1 MEQLLNSDGTP
12 SFTNISN
19 LRTNFEE
26 SFARKQLGATMKSIV
41 IKCINHIENNNAA
54 EVLSDEKIRGIV
66 KGSIEEVADKCFT
79 NDELNGSSYIGGL
92 KKIVKEY
99 AGMEAA
105 YREDLANAILAT
117 ESDKAVAGGKILELF
132 STENLK
138 FTDRNLF
145 KRYSD
150 ELESTFALEGEE
162 IVTEIGKEVGAAI
175 AEAEEKNVIINETS
189 KVIQDKQDEI
199 REELAT
205 TDEDDDDEEGED
217 TSSDNEEFDDSEDD
231 GEEPTEEDENVENI
245 DDNTSTEGYEMGI
258 ERLIGLNSDERE
270 QALKF
275 LDSKRS
281 QIEKSFETFY
291 DKLDKGLTSFEKK
304 DENYHITR
312 YFDDKKDFKEEVS
325 ERLDKLYAGLHNKK
339 KLFGNSVNKMRFKLC
354 SVRGMNNIKYITTF
368 ILSCIPYVGGLIS
381 YALILTDEDERKAQK
396 VVKTVGDA
404 ASSVFE
410 TKIYIKTG
418 INDGEYITYDLFFY
432 LKINLKKFWQQGGLE
447 DFDAEVA
454 TIEENLD
461 TSLISDIENG
471 KITIGVPD
479 TTHTED
485 TDGSANVD
493 ITDVSEHTDDGAVG
507 NENPDQV
514 PTELTVSTPNEGEE
528 PETND
533 TVSVEGYGTK
543 EYLDH
548 KFGNENLGKV
558 IVPLSPTKLDMV
570 DVPKTNALA
579 CVYAKGSE
587 GIDSLRSVVTA
598 RFDILEDIV
607 NREHDEELTK
617 KFDEYKKFA
626 IESFDGAVDI
636 QNSMAAIGITPYGLI
651 DKEDPV
657 SLYIGSKAH
666 RYLSHDLSIKN
677 KNPKKSFE
685 SLNDAIDAAFDIA
698 ILKDA
703 ARNSKSK
710 DDLIAR
716 NKERASREDLFWNN
730 IVGLDGD
737 EEKKDQIK
745 NILQFADLDIDTKA
759 LVDTEYLNSINIA
772 LDTQKIPVPGKCENE
787 IHEELFNSAKERI
800 ESFLGKDI
808 DGSQIDIIRAMI
820 EGRDTSDYA
829 PTTFEKFIIKLGTDE
844 ALEKNGGKDFEVGQ
858 ESAELIKNKAII
870 LTALNAF
877 VDKVNPMNEHDTK
890 EFKEYIGL

>member
-1 MEQLLNSDGTP
+1 MEQLLNADGTP

-41 IKCINHIENNNAA
+41 IKSINHIENNNAS

-66 KGSIEEVADKCFT
+66 KGSIEDVADKCFT

-99 AGMEAA
+99 AGMEAN

-117 ESDKAVAGGKILELF
+117 ESDKAVAGGKIQELF

-138 FTDRNLF
+138 FTDKNLLNRF
-145 KRYSD
+145 SD
-150 ELESTFALEGEE
+150 ELESTFAMEGEE

-205 TDEDDDDEEGED
+205 TDEEDDEEDED

-231 GEEPTEEDENVENI
+231 GEEPSVEDENEENT
-245 DDNTSTEGYEMGI
+245 DDETSTEGFDYGI
-258 ERLIGLNSDERE
+258 EHIGFSREDRKEALDLFVKERSRVVKNLKDFFAKLEKRAAEENSKSKNTMYMKYDNADAFAKALDERFE
-270 QALKF
+270 ILYKKF
-275 LDSKRS
+275 
-281 QIEKSFETFY
+281 I
-291 DKLDKGLTSFEKK
+291 
-304 DENYHITR
+304 N
-312 YFDDKKDFKEEVS
+312 KES
-325 ERLDKLYAGLHNKK
+325 
-339 KLFGNSVNKMRFKLC
+339 GNSKGKFTINLM
-354 SVRGMNNIKYITTF
+354 SVKDMDNVKYIISLLLALSGF
-368 ILSCIPYVGGLIS
+368 IIIPI
-381 YALILTDEDERKAQK
+381 ALVLTDEDDQN
-396 VVKTVGDA
+396 
-404 ASSVFE
+404 S
-410 TKIYIKTG
+410 TKIYRETKGQLKDIIKG
-418 INDGEYITYDLFFY
+418 KLKVRNHVENHHIYNDISLEI
-432 LKINLKKFWQQGGLE
+432 KVNLKKMWKAGGLE

-471 KITIGVPD
+471 KISIGIPD

-485 TDGSANVD
+485 TDATPNVD

-507 NENPDQV
+507 NEEPEQV
-514 PTELTVSTPNEGEE
+514 PTDLTVSEPNDNPE

-558 IVPLSPTKLDMV
+558 VVPLSPTKLDMI
-570 DVPKTNALA
+570 DIPKTNSLA

-587 GIDSLRSVVTA
+587 GIDSLKSVVTA

-617 KFDEYKKFA
+617 KFDDYKKFA

-657 SLYIGSKAH
+657 SLYIGSKVH
-666 RYLSHDLSIKN
+666 HYLSHDLSVKN
-677 KNPKKSFE
+677 KTPKKSFE
-685 SLNDAIDAAFDIA
+685 SFNDAIDAAFDIA

-703 ARNSKSK
+703 ARNSKTK
-710 DDLIAR
+710 DDLIAL

-730 IVGLDGD
+730 IIGFEGD
-737 EEKKDQIK
+737 EEKKDKIK

-759 LVDTEYLNSINIA
+759 LVDTEYLKSLDIA
-772 LDTQKIPVPGKCENE
+772 LDTQKIPVPGKSEDE
-787 IHEELFNSAKERI
+787 VHEELFNNSKERI
-800 ESFLGKDI
+800 ESFLGKDLNA
-808 DGSQIDIIRAMI
+808 SQLDIIRAMI
-820 EGRDTSDYA
+820 DGRDTSDYA

-877 VDKVNPMNEHDTK
+877 VDKTNPMNKHDTK

>member
-66 KGSIEEVADKCFT
+66 KGSIEDVADKCFT

-138 FTDRNLF
+138 FTDKNLF

-199 REELAT
+199 RKEFAT
-205 TDEDDDDEEGED
+205 TDEDDDEEESED
-217 TSSDNEEFDDSEDD
+217 TSSDNDEFDDSEDD
-231 GEEPTEEDENVENI
+231 GEEPT
-245 DDNTSTEGYEMGI
+245 
-258 ERLIGLNSDERE
+258 
-270 QALKF
+270 
-275 LDSKRS
+275 
-281 QIEKSFETFY
+281 
-291 DKLDKGLTSFEKK
+291 
-304 DENYHITR
+304 
-312 YFDDKKDFKEEVS
+312 
-325 ERLDKLYAGLHNKK
+325 
-339 KLFGNSVNKMRFKLC
+339 
-354 SVRGMNNIKYITTF
+354 
-368 ILSCIPYVGGLIS
+368 
-381 YALILTDEDERKAQK
+381 DEDKN
-396 VVKTVGDA
+396 
-404 ASSVFE
+404 
-410 TKIYIKTG
+410 Y
-418 INDGEYITYDLFFY
+418 
-432 LKINLKKFWQQGGLE
+432 GGLE
-447 DFDAEVA
+447 DFDAEVD

-485 TDGSANVD
+485 TDGVANID
-493 ITDVSEHTDDGAVG
+493 ITDVSEHTDDGATG

-548 KFGNENLGKV
+548 KYGNENLGKV
-558 IVPLSPTKLDMV
+558 IVPLSPTKLDMI
-570 DVPKTNALA
+570 DIPKTNALS

-666 RYLSHDLSIKN
+666 RYLSHSLSIKN

-710 DDLIAR
+710 DDLIVL

-745 NILQFADLDIDTKA
+745 NILQFADLDIDIKA

>member
-1 MEQLLNSDGTP
+1 MEQLLNADGTP

-41 IKCINHIENNNAA
+41 IKSINHIENNNAA

-138 FTDRNLF
+138 FTNRNLF

-205 TDEDDDDEEGED
+205 TDGDDDEEGED

-231 GEEPTEEDENVENI
+231 GEEPTEEDEN
-245 DDNTSTEGYEMGI
+245 Y
-258 ERLIGLNSDERE
+258 
-270 QALKF
+270 
-275 LDSKRS
+275 
-281 QIEKSFETFY
+281 
-291 DKLDKGLTSFEKK
+291 
-304 DENYHITR
+304 
-312 YFDDKKDFKEEVS
+312 
-325 ERLDKLYAGLHNKK
+325 
-339 KLFGNSVNKMRFKLC
+339 
-354 SVRGMNNIKYITTF
+354 
-368 ILSCIPYVGGLIS
+368 
-381 YALILTDEDERKAQK
+381 
-396 VVKTVGDA
+396 
-404 ASSVFE
+404 
-410 TKIYIKTG
+410 
-418 INDGEYITYDLFFY
+418 
-432 LKINLKKFWQQGGLE
+432 GGLE

-471 KITIGVPD
+471 KITIGIPD

-485 TDGSANVD
+485 TDGEANVD
-493 ITDVSEHTDDGAVG
+493 ITDVSEHTDDGATG

-543 EYLDH
+543 EYLDY

-558 IVPLSPTKLDMV
+558 IVPLSPTKLDMI

-703 ARNSKSK
+703 TRNSKTK
-710 DDLIAR
+710 DDLIAL

-787 IHEELFNSAKERI
+787 IHEELFNNAKERI

-808 DGSQIDIIRAMI
+808 NGSQIDIIRAMI

-844 ALEKNGGKDFEVGQ
+844 ALEKNGGKDFEIGQ

>member
-1 MEQLLNSDGTP
+1 MEQLLNADGTP

-66 KGSIEEVADKCFT
+66 KGSIEDVADKCFT

-205 TDEDDDDEEGED
+205 TDEDDDEEEGED
-217 TSSDNEEFDDSEDD
+217 TSSDN
-231 GEEPTEEDENVENI
+231 DE
-245 DDNTSTEGYEMGI
+245 Y
-258 ERLIGLNSDERE
+258 
-270 QALKF
+270 
-275 LDSKRS
+275 
-281 QIEKSFETFY
+281 
-291 DKLDKGLTSFEKK
+291 
-304 DENYHITR
+304 
-312 YFDDKKDFKEEVS
+312 
-325 ERLDKLYAGLHNKK
+325 
-339 KLFGNSVNKMRFKLC
+339 
-354 SVRGMNNIKYITTF
+354 
-368 ILSCIPYVGGLIS
+368 
-381 YALILTDEDERKAQK
+381 
-396 VVKTVGDA
+396 
-404 ASSVFE
+404 
-410 TKIYIKTG
+410 
-418 INDGEYITYDLFFY
+418 
-432 LKINLKKFWQQGGLE
+432 GGLE

-461 TSLISDIENG
+461 SSLISDIENG

-493 ITDVSEHTDDGAVG
+493 ITDVSEHTDDGATG

-514 PTELTVSTPNEGEE
+514 PTDLTVSTPNEGEE

-548 KFGNENLGKV
+548 KYGNENLGKV
-558 IVPLSPTKLDMV
+558 IVPLSPTKLDMI
-570 DVPKTNALA
+570 DIPKTNALA

-587 GIDSLRSVVTA
+587 GLDSLRSVVTA

-666 RYLSHDLSIKN
+666 RYLSHNLSIKN

-710 DDLIAR
+710 DDLIVL

-745 NILQFADLDIDTKA
+745 NILQFADLDIDTRA

>member
-66 KGSIEEVADKCFT
+66 KGSIEDVADKCFT

-199 REELAT
+199 REELAN
-205 TDEDDDDEEGED
+205 TDEDDD
-217 TSSDNEEFDDSEDD
+217 
-231 GEEPTEEDENVENI
+231 EEPTEEDENI
-245 DDNTSTEGYEMGI
+245 DDDISTEGYEMGM

-312 YFDDKKDFKEEVS
+312 YFDDKKDFKDEVS

-381 YALILTDEDERKAQK
+381 YALILTDEDEQKAQK

-479 TTHTED
+479 TTHIED

-493 ITDVSEHTDDGAVG
+493 ITDVSEHTDDGATG

-514 PTELTVSTPNEGEE
+514 PTELTLSTPNEGEE

-548 KFGNENLGKV
+548 KYGNENLGKV
-558 IVPLSPTKLDMV
+558 IVPLSPTKLDMI
-570 DVPKTNALA
+570 DIPKTNALA

-587 GIDSLRSVVTA
+587 GIDSLRTVVTA

-710 DDLIAR
+710 DDLIVL

-877 VDKVNPMNEHDTK
+877 VDKVKPMNEHDTK

>member
-205 TDEDDDDEEGED
+205 TDEDDDEEGED

-231 GEEPTEEDENVENI
+231 GEEPTEEDENVENT
-245 DDNTSTEGYEMGI
+245 DDETSTEGYEMGI

-339 KLFGNSVNKMRFKLC
+339 KLFGNSVNKIRFKLC

-461 TSLISDIENG
+461 ASLISDIENG

-485 TDGSANVD
+485 TDGAANVD
-493 ITDVSEHTDDGAVG
+493 ITDVSEHTDDGATG

-514 PTELTVSTPNEGEE
+514 PTDLTISTPNEGEE

-533 TVSVEGYGTK
+533 TVSVEGYGSK
-543 EYLDH
+543 EYLDY

-558 IVPLSPTKLDMV
+558 IVPLSPTKLDMI
-570 DVPKTNALA
+570 DIPKTNALA

-710 DDLIAR
+710 DDLIVL

-877 VDKVNPMNEHDTK
+877 VDKVKPMNEHDTK

>member
-1 MEQLLNSDGTP
+1 MEQLLNADGTP

-41 IKCINHIENNNAA
+41 IKSINHIENNNAA

-66 KGSIEEVADKCFT
+66 KGSIEDVADKCFT

-105 YREDLANAILAT
+105 YREDLANAILAS

-205 TDEDDDDEEGED
+205 TDEDDDEEEGGD

-231 GEEPTEEDENVENI
+231 GEEPSDDENSNDETASTEE
-245 DDNTSTEGYEMGI
+245 
-258 ERLIGLNSDERE
+258 
-270 QALKF
+270 
-275 LDSKRS
+275 
-281 QIEKSFETFY
+281 
-291 DKLDKGLTSFEKK
+291 
-304 DENYHITR
+304 
-312 YFDDKKDFKEEVS
+312 
-325 ERLDKLYAGLHNKK
+325 
-339 KLFGNSVNKMRFKLC
+339 
-354 SVRGMNNIKYITTF
+354 
-368 ILSCIPYVGGLIS
+368 
-381 YALILTDEDERKAQK
+381 
-396 VVKTVGDA
+396 
-404 ASSVFE
+404 
-410 TKIYIKTG
+410 
-418 INDGEYITYDLFFY
+418 
-432 LKINLKKFWQQGGLE
+432 GLE

-471 KITIGVPD
+471 KITIGIPD

-485 TDGSANVD
+485 TDGAANVD

-514 PTELTVSTPNEGEE
+514 PTDLTVSTPNEAEE

-533 TVSVEGYGTK
+533 TVSIEGYGTK

-558 IVPLSPTKLDMV
+558 IVPLSPTKLDMI

-579 CVYAKGSE
+579 CIYAKGSE

-607 NREHDEELTK
+607 NREHDEDLTK

-666 RYLSHDLSIKN
+666 RYLSHNLSIKN

-710 DDLIAR
+710 DDLIAL

-759 LVDTEYLNSINIA
+759 LVDTEYLNSIKIA
-772 LDTQKIPVPGKCENE
+772 LDTQKVPVPGKSEGE
-787 IHEELFNSAKERI
+787 IHEELFNNAKERI

-808 DGSQIDIIRAMI
+808 NGSQIDIIRAMI

-877 VDKVNPMNEHDTK
+877 VDKTNPMNEHDTK

>member
-66 KGSIEEVADKCFT
+66 KGSIEDVADKCFT

-205 TDEDDDDEEGED
+205 TDEDDDE
-217 TSSDNEEFDDSEDD
+217 
-231 GEEPTEEDENVENI
+231 EEPTEEDEGVDENE
-245 DDNTSTEGYEMGI
+245 TSEEGYEMGV

-304 DENYHITR
+304 DEDYHITR
-312 YFDDKKDFKEEVS
+312 YFDDKKDFKDEVS

-381 YALILTDEDERKAQK
+381 YALILIDEDERKAQK

-418 INDGEYITYDLFFY
+418 INDGENITYDLFFY

-461 TSLISDIENG
+461 SSLISDIENG
-471 KITIGVPD
+471 KITIGIPD

-485 TDGSANVD
+485 TDGEANVAV
-493 ITDVSEHTDDGAVG
+493 TDVSEHTDDGAVG

-514 PTELTVSTPNEGEE
+514 PTDLTVSTPNEGEE

-533 TVSVEGYGTK
+533 TVSIEGYETK
-543 EYLDH
+543 EYLDY
-548 KFGNENLGKV
+548 KYGNENLGKV
-558 IVPLSPTKLDMV
+558 IVPLSPTKLDMI

-666 RYLSHDLSIKN
+666 RYLSHNLSIKN
-677 KNPKKSFE
+677 KYPKKSFE

-710 DDLIAR
+710 DDLIVL

-745 NILQFADLDIDTKA
+745 NILQFADLDIDTRA

-877 VDKVNPMNEHDTK
+877 VDKVKPMNEHDTK

>member
-1 MEQLLNSDGTP
+1 M
-12 SFTNISN
+12 
-19 LRTNFEE
+19 
-26 SFARKQLGATMKSIV
+26 
-41 IKCINHIENNNAA
+41 
-54 EVLSDEKIRGIV
+54 
-66 KGSIEEVADKCFT
+66 
-79 NDELNGSSYIGGL
+79 
-92 KKIVKEY
+92 
-99 AGMEAA
+99 GM
-105 YREDLANAILAT
+105 
-117 ESDKAVAGGKILELF
+117 
-132 STENLK
+132 
-138 FTDRNLF
+138 
-145 KRYSD
+145 
-150 ELESTFALEGEE
+150 
-162 IVTEIGKEVGAAI
+162 
-175 AEAEEKNVIINETS
+175 
-189 KVIQDKQDEI
+189 
-199 REELAT
+199 
-205 TDEDDDDEEGED
+205 
-217 TSSDNEEFDDSEDD
+217 
-231 GEEPTEEDENVENI
+231 
-245 DDNTSTEGYEMGI
+245 

-312 YFDDKKDFKEEVS
+312 YFDDKKDFKDEVS
-325 ERLDKLYAGLHNKK
+325 ERLDKLYAGLRNKK

-381 YALILTDEDERKAQK
+381 CALILTDEDERKAQK

-418 INDGEYITYDLFFY
+418 INDGENITYDLFFY

-461 TSLISDIENG
+461 SSLISDIENG

-485 TDGSANVD
+485 TDGSTNVD
-493 ITDVSEHTDDGAVG
+493 ITDVSEHTDDGATG

-548 KFGNENLGKV
+548 KYGNENLGKV
-558 IVPLSPTKLDMV
+558 IVPLSPTKLDMI
-570 DVPKTNALA
+570 DIPKTNALA

-677 KNPKKSFE
+677 KYPKKSFE

-710 DDLIAR
+710 DDLIVL

-745 NILQFADLDIDTKA
+745 NILQFADLDIDTRA

>member
-1 MEQLLNSDGTP
+1 MEQLLNADGTP

-92 KKIVKEY
+92 KRIVKEY

-205 TDEDDDDEEGED
+205 TDEDDD
-217 TSSDNEEFDDSEDD
+217 
-231 GEEPTEEDENVENI
+231 GEEPTVEDDENI
-245 DDNTSTEGYEMGI
+245 DDETSTEGYE
-258 ERLIGLNSDERE
+258 N
-270 QALKF
+270 
-275 LDSKRS
+275 
-281 QIEKSFETFY
+281 
-291 DKLDKGLTSFEKK
+291 
-304 DENYHITR
+304 
-312 YFDDKKDFKEEVS
+312 
-325 ERLDKLYAGLHNKK
+325 
-339 KLFGNSVNKMRFKLC
+339 
-354 SVRGMNNIKYITTF
+354 
-368 ILSCIPYVGGLIS
+368 
-381 YALILTDEDERKAQK
+381 
-396 VVKTVGDA
+396 
-404 ASSVFE
+404 
-410 TKIYIKTG
+410 
-418 INDGEYITYDLFFY
+418 
-432 LKINLKKFWQQGGLE
+432 GLE

-485 TDGSANVD
+485 TDGEANVAV
-493 ITDVSEHTDDGAVG
+493 TDVSEHTDDGAVG

-514 PTELTVSTPNEGEE
+514 PTDLTVSTPNEGEE

-533 TVSVEGYGTK
+533 TVSIEGYGTK

-558 IVPLSPTKLDMV
+558 IVPLSPTKLDMI
-570 DVPKTNALA
+570 DIPKTNALA

-587 GIDSLRSVVTA
+587 GLDSLRSVVTA

-710 DDLIAR
+710 DDLIVL

-877 VDKVNPMNEHDTK
+877 VDKVKPMNEHDTK

>member
-1 MEQLLNSDGTP
+1 MEQLLNADGTP

-41 IKCINHIENNNAA
+41 IKSINHIENNNAA

-66 KGSIEEVADKCFT
+66 KGSIEDVADKCFT

-105 YREDLANAILAT
+105 YREDLANAILST

-138 FTDRNLF
+138 FTNRNLF

-205 TDEDDDDEEGED
+205 TDEDDDEEEDED

-231 GEEPTEEDENVENI
+231 GEEPTEED
-245 DDNTSTEGYEMGI
+245 
-258 ERLIGLNSDERE
+258 
-270 QALKF
+270 K
-275 LDSKRS
+275 
-281 QIEKSFETFY
+281 
-291 DKLDKGLTSFEKK
+291 
-304 DENYHITR
+304 NY
-312 YFDDKKDFKEEVS
+312 
-325 ERLDKLYAGLHNKK
+325 
-339 KLFGNSVNKMRFKLC
+339 
-354 SVRGMNNIKYITTF
+354 
-368 ILSCIPYVGGLIS
+368 
-381 YALILTDEDERKAQK
+381 
-396 VVKTVGDA
+396 
-404 ASSVFE
+404 
-410 TKIYIKTG
+410 
-418 INDGEYITYDLFFY
+418 
-432 LKINLKKFWQQGGLE
+432 GGLE
-447 DFDAEVA
+447 DFDAEVD

-485 TDGSANVD
+485 TDGAANID

-514 PTELTVSTPNEGEE
+514 PTDLTVSTPNEGEE

-558 IVPLSPTKLDMV
+558 IVPLSPTKLDMI

-677 KNPKKSFE
+677 KYPKKSFE

-710 DDLIAR
+710 DDLITL

-787 IHEELFNSAKERI
+787 IHEELFNNAKERI

-808 DGSQIDIIRAMI
+808 NGSQIDIIRAMI

-844 ALEKNGGKDFEVGQ
+844 ALEKNGGKDFEIGQ

>member
-1 MEQLLNSDGTP
+1 MEQLLNADGTP

-66 KGSIEEVADKCFT
+66 KGSIEDVADKCFT

-205 TDEDDDDEEGED
+205 TDENYDTDNDD
-217 TSSDNEEFDDSEDD
+217 
-231 GEEPTEEDENVENI
+231 
-245 DDNTSTEGYEMGI
+245 TSTEGYENGLETSEDNIRIRNEAIKII
-258 ERLIGLNSDERE
+258 ESKKGEITSNILETYKKIINNETKISNKIAEAQWKNYYKDENEFKTHMLKQFDIGLNKLKGKNNVTLNIPFARISGPNKGRRVFEILFTFIGGWITFPI
-270 QALKF
+270 ALV
-275 LDSKRS
+275 LW
-281 QIEKSFETFY
+281 
-291 DKLDKGLTSFEKK
+291 
-304 DENYHITR
+304 IT
-312 YFDDKKDFKEEVS
+312 DDKQK
-325 ERLDKLYAGLHNKK
+325 NKK
-339 KLFGNSVNKMRFKLC
+339 VLTKSAKKEITDYTSIKIVGKSTGSNSN
-354 SVRGMNNIKYITTF
+354 TF
-368 ILSCIPYVGGLIS
+368 DTILSFKIKF
-381 YALILTDEDERKAQK
+381 KAK
-396 VVKTVGDA
+396 
-404 ASSVFE
+404 
-410 TKIYIKTG
+410 KIV
-418 INDGEYITYDLFFY
+418 EY
-432 LKINLKKFWQQGGLE
+432 GGLE

-461 TSLISDIENG
+461 NSLISDIENG

-485 TDGSANVD
+485 TDGEANVAV
-493 ITDVSEHTDDGAVG
+493 TDVSEHTDDGAVG

-514 PTELTVSTPNEGEE
+514 PTDLTISTPNEGEE

-533 TVSVEGYGTK
+533 TVSVEGYETK
-543 EYLDH
+543 EYLDY
-548 KFGNENLGKV
+548 KYGNENLGKV
-558 IVPLSPTKLDMV
+558 IVPLSPTKLDMI

-657 SLYIGSKAH
+657 SLYIGSKVH
-666 RYLSHDLSIKN
+666 RYLSHNLSIKN

-685 SLNDAIDAAFDIA
+685 SLNDAIDAVFDIA

-703 ARNSKSK
+703 ARNSKTK
-710 DDLIAR
+710 DDLIAL

-877 VDKVNPMNEHDTK
+877 VDKVKPMNEHDTK

>member
-1 MEQLLNSDGTP
+1 MEQLLNADGTP

-54 EVLSDEKIRGIV
+54 EILSDEKIRGIV
-66 KGSIEEVADKCFT
+66 KGSIEDVADKCFT

-92 KKIVKEY
+92 KRIVKEY

-162 IVTEIGKEVGAAI
+162 IVTEIGKEVGATI
-175 AEAEEKNVIINETS
+175 AEAEEKNIIINETS

-205 TDEDDDDEEGED
+205 TDENYDEKEDED

-231 GEEPTEEDENVENI
+231 GEEQSDDEGTN
-245 DDNTSTEGYEMGI
+245 DDETTSTE
-258 ERLIGLNSDERE
+258 
-270 QALKF
+270 
-275 LDSKRS
+275 
-281 QIEKSFETFY
+281 
-291 DKLDKGLTSFEKK
+291 
-304 DENYHITR
+304 
-312 YFDDKKDFKEEVS
+312 
-325 ERLDKLYAGLHNKK
+325 
-339 KLFGNSVNKMRFKLC
+339 
-354 SVRGMNNIKYITTF
+354 
-368 ILSCIPYVGGLIS
+368 
-381 YALILTDEDERKAQK
+381 
-396 VVKTVGDA
+396 
-404 ASSVFE
+404 
-410 TKIYIKTG
+410 
-418 INDGEYITYDLFFY
+418 
-432 LKINLKKFWQQGGLE
+432 GLE

-485 TDGSANVD
+485 TDGEANVAV
-493 ITDVSEHTDDGAVG
+493 TDVSEHTDDGAIG

-514 PTELTVSTPNEGEE
+514 PTDLTVSTPNEGEE

-558 IVPLSPTKLDMV
+558 IVPLSPTKLDMI

-587 GIDSLRSVVTA
+587 GIDSLRTVVTA

-666 RYLSHDLSIKN
+666 RYLSHNLSIKN

-703 ARNSKSK
+703 ARNSKTK
-710 DDLIAR
+710 DDLIAL

-787 IHEELFNSAKERI
+787 IHEELFNNAKERI

-808 DGSQIDIIRAMI
+808 DGSQIDIIHAMI

-877 VDKVNPMNEHDTK
+877 VDKTNPMNEHDTK

>member
-1 MEQLLNSDGTP
+1 MLKQFDIGLNKLKGKNNVTL
-12 SFTNISN
+12 NIP
-19 LRTNFEE
+19 
-26 SFARKQLGATMKSIV
+26 FARISGP
-41 IKCINHIENNNAA
+41 N
-54 EVLSDEKIRGIV
+54 
-66 KGSIEEVADKCFT
+66 KGRRVFEILFT
-79 NDELNGSSYIGGL
+79 FIGGWITFPIAL
-92 KKIVKEY
+92 VLWTTDDKQKNRKALTKSAKKEITDYASIKVVGKSTGSNSNTFDTILSFKIKFKAKKIVEY
-99 AGMEAA
+99 
-105 YREDLANAILAT
+105 
-117 ESDKAVAGGKILELF
+117 
-132 STENLK
+132 
-138 FTDRNLF
+138 
-145 KRYSD
+145 
-150 ELESTFALEGEE
+150 
-162 IVTEIGKEVGAAI
+162 
-175 AEAEEKNVIINETS
+175 
-189 KVIQDKQDEI
+189 
-199 REELAT
+199 
-205 TDEDDDDEEGED
+205 
-217 TSSDNEEFDDSEDD
+217 
-231 GEEPTEEDENVENI
+231 
-245 DDNTSTEGYEMGI
+245 
-258 ERLIGLNSDERE
+258 
-270 QALKF
+270 
-275 LDSKRS
+275 
-281 QIEKSFETFY
+281 
-291 DKLDKGLTSFEKK
+291 
-304 DENYHITR
+304 
-312 YFDDKKDFKEEVS
+312 
-325 ERLDKLYAGLHNKK
+325 
-339 KLFGNSVNKMRFKLC
+339 
-354 SVRGMNNIKYITTF
+354 
-368 ILSCIPYVGGLIS
+368 
-381 YALILTDEDERKAQK
+381 
-396 VVKTVGDA
+396 
-404 ASSVFE
+404 
-410 TKIYIKTG
+410 
-418 INDGEYITYDLFFY
+418 
-432 LKINLKKFWQQGGLE
+432 GGLE
-447 DFDAEVA
+447 DFDAEIA

-461 TSLISDIENG
+461 SSLISDIENG

-485 TDGSANVD
+485 TDGAANID
-493 ITDVSEHTDDGAVG
+493 ITDVSEHTDDGATG

-514 PTELTVSTPNEGEE
+514 PTDLTVSTPNEGEE

-548 KFGNENLGKV
+548 KYGNENLGKV
-558 IVPLSPTKLDMV
+558 IVPLSPTKLDMI
-570 DVPKTNALA
+570 DIPKTNALA

-587 GIDSLRSVVTA
+587 GLDSLRSVVTA

-666 RYLSHDLSIKN
+666 RYLSHNLSIKN

-685 SLNDAIDAAFDIA
+685 SLNDAIDAAFDIG

-710 DDLIAR
+710 DDLIVL

-745 NILQFADLDIDTKA
+745 NILQFADLDIDTRA

>member
-1 MEQLLNSDGTP
+1 MEQLLNADGTP

-41 IKCINHIENNNAA
+41 IKSINHIENNNAS

-66 KGSIEEVADKCFT
+66 KGSIEDVADKCFT

-99 AGMEAA
+99 AGMEAN

-117 ESDKAVAGGKILELF
+117 ESDKAVAGGKIQELF

-138 FTDRNLF
+138 FTDKNLLNRF
-145 KRYSD
+145 SD
-150 ELESTFALEGEE
+150 ELESTFAMEGEE

-205 TDEDDDDEEGED
+205 TDEDDDEEDED

-231 GEEPTEEDENVENI
+231 GEEPSVEDEGIDENE
-245 DDNTSTEGYEMGI
+245 TSEEGYELGLETSEDKIRIRNEAIKII
-258 ERLIGLNSDERE
+258 ESKKGEITSNILETYKKIINNESKVSNKIAEVQWKNYYKDENEFKTHMIKQFDIGLNK
-270 QALKF
+270 LKG
-275 LDSKRS
+275 K
-281 QIEKSFETFY
+281 
-291 DKLDKGLTSFEKK
+291 
-304 DENYHITR
+304 
-312 YFDDKKDFKEEVS
+312 
-325 ERLDKLYAGLHNKK
+325 
-339 KLFGNSVNKMRFKLC
+339 NSVTVNIPFARISGPNK
-354 SVRGMNNIKYITTF
+354 VRRVFEVLFTFIGGWLTFPIALVLWITDDQQKNRRALTKSAKKEITDYASIKVVGKSTGSNSNTFDTILSFNIKF
-368 ILSCIPYVGGLIS
+368 
-381 YALILTDEDERKAQK
+381 KAK
-396 VVKTVGDA
+396 
-404 ASSVFE
+404 
-410 TKIYIKTG
+410 KIV
-418 INDGEYITYDLFFY
+418 EYD
-432 LKINLKKFWQQGGLE
+432 GLE

-461 TSLISDIENG
+461 ESLIADIENG
-471 KITIGVPD
+471 KISIGIPD

-485 TDGSANVD
+485 TDATPNVD

-507 NENPDQV
+507 NEEPEQV
-514 PTELTVSTPNEGEE
+514 PTDLTVSEPNDNPE

-533 TVSVEGYGTK
+533 TVSIEGYGTK

-558 IVPLSPTKLDMV
+558 VVPLSPTKLDMI
-570 DVPKTNALA
+570 DIPKTNSLA

-587 GIDSLRSVVTA
+587 GIDSLKSVVTA

-617 KFDEYKKFA
+617 KFDDYKKFA

-657 SLYIGSKAH
+657 SLYIGSKVH
-666 RYLSHDLSIKN
+666 HYLSHNLSIKN

-685 SLNDAIDAAFDIA
+685 SFNDAIDAAFDIA

-703 ARNSKSK
+703 ARNSKTK
-710 DDLIAR
+710 DDLIAL

-730 IVGLDGD
+730 IVGFEGD
-737 EEKKDQIK
+737 EEKKDKIK

-759 LVDTEYLNSINIA
+759 LVDTEYLKSLDIA
-772 LDTQKIPVPGKCENE
+772 LDTQKIPVPGKSEDE
-787 IHEELFNSAKERI
+787 VHEELFNNSKERI
-800 ESFLGKDI
+800 ESFLGKDLNA
-808 DGSQIDIIRAMI
+808 SQLDIIRAMI
-820 EGRDTSDYA
+820 DGRDTSDYA

-877 VDKVNPMNEHDTK
+877 VDKTNPMNKHDTK

>member
-1 MEQLLNSDGTP
+1 MWITDEKAKNKRILTKSAKKEITDYASIKVVGKCTGSNSDTFDTIL
-12 SFTNISN
+12 SF
-19 LRTNFEE
+19 
-26 SFARKQLGATMKSIV
+26 K
-41 IKCINHIENNNAA
+41 
-54 EVLSDEKIRGIV
+54 V
-66 KGSIEEVADKCFT
+66 KFKA
-79 NDELNGSSYIGGL
+79 
-92 KKIVKEY
+92 KKIVEY
-99 AGMEAA
+99 
-105 YREDLANAILAT
+105 
-117 ESDKAVAGGKILELF
+117 
-132 STENLK
+132 
-138 FTDRNLF
+138 
-145 KRYSD
+145 
-150 ELESTFALEGEE
+150 
-162 IVTEIGKEVGAAI
+162 
-175 AEAEEKNVIINETS
+175 
-189 KVIQDKQDEI
+189 
-199 REELAT
+199 
-205 TDEDDDDEEGED
+205 
-217 TSSDNEEFDDSEDD
+217 
-231 GEEPTEEDENVENI
+231 
-245 DDNTSTEGYEMGI
+245 
-258 ERLIGLNSDERE
+258 
-270 QALKF
+270 
-275 LDSKRS
+275 
-281 QIEKSFETFY
+281 
-291 DKLDKGLTSFEKK
+291 
-304 DENYHITR
+304 
-312 YFDDKKDFKEEVS
+312 
-325 ERLDKLYAGLHNKK
+325 
-339 KLFGNSVNKMRFKLC
+339 
-354 SVRGMNNIKYITTF
+354 
-368 ILSCIPYVGGLIS
+368 
-381 YALILTDEDERKAQK
+381 
-396 VVKTVGDA
+396 
-404 ASSVFE
+404 
-410 TKIYIKTG
+410 
-418 INDGEYITYDLFFY
+418 
-432 LKINLKKFWQQGGLE
+432 GGLE

-471 KITIGVPD
+471 KITIGTPD

-533 TVSVEGYGTK
+533 TVSIEGYGTK

-548 KFGNENLGKV
+548 KYGNENLGKV
-558 IVPLSPTKLDMV
+558 IVPLSPTKLDMI
-570 DVPKTNALA
+570 DIPKTNALA

-651 DKEDPV
+651 DKEDSV

-666 RYLSHDLSIKN
+666 RYLSHELSIKN

-703 ARNSKSK
+703 ARNSKTK
-710 DDLIAR
+710 DDLIAL

-877 VDKVNPMNEHDTK
+877 VDKVKPMNEHDTK

>member
-138 FTDRNLF
+138 FTNRNLF

-205 TDEDDDDEEGED
+205 TDEDDDEEEGED
-217 TSSDNEEFDDSEDD
+217 TSSDNENFDDSEDD
-231 GEEPTEEDENVENI
+231 GEEPENTE
-245 DDNTSTEGYEMGI
+245 DDTDNDDTSTEGYEMGV

-270 QALKF
+270 EALKF
-275 LDSKRS
+275 IESKRP

-312 YFDDKKDFKEEVS
+312 YFEDKKDFKDEVS

-354 SVRGMNNIKYITTF
+354 SVRGMNNIKYITTI

-432 LKINLKKFWQQGGLE
+432 LKINLKKFWQQGGME

-485 TDGSANVD
+485 TDGEANVAV
-493 ITDVSEHTDDGAVG
+493 TDVSEHTDDGAVG

-514 PTELTVSTPNEGEE
+514 PTDLTVSTPNEGEE

-533 TVSVEGYGTK
+533 TVSVEGYETK
-543 EYLDH
+543 EYLDY
-548 KFGNENLGKV
+548 KYGNENLGKV
-558 IVPLSPTKLDMV
+558 IVPLSPTKLDMI
-570 DVPKTNALA
+570 DIPKTNALA

-710 DDLIAR
+710 DDLIVL

-877 VDKVNPMNEHDTK
+877 VDKVKPMNDHDTK

>member
-1 MEQLLNSDGTP
+1 MEQLLNADGTP

-41 IKCINHIENNNAA
+41 IKSINHIENNNAA

-66 KGSIEEVADKCFT
+66 KGSIEDVADKCFT

-117 ESDKAVAGGKILELF
+117 ETDKAVAGGKILELF

-205 TDEDDDDEEGED
+205 TDEDDDEEEGED

-231 GEEPTEEDENVENI
+231 GEEPSVEDEDVSTDE
-245 DDNTSTEGYEMGI
+245 TSTEGFEYGI
-258 ERLIGLNSDERE
+258 EHIGFSREERKEALDLFVKERPRVVKNLKEFFAKLEKKAAEENSKSKNTMYMKYDNADAFAKALDEKFEILYKKFTNKESGNSRGKFTINLMSVKDIDNTKYIISLLLSLCGFVIIPLALVLSDE
-270 QALKF
+270 
-275 LDSKRS
+275 
-281 QIEKSFETFY
+281 
-291 DKLDKGLTSFEKK
+291 
-304 DENYHITR
+304 
-312 YFDDKKDFKEEVS
+312 DDQN
-325 ERLDKLYAGLHNKK
+325 ANKIY
-339 KLFGNSVNKMRFKLC
+339 R
-354 SVRGMNNIKYITTF
+354 
-368 ILSCIPYVGGLIS
+368 
-381 YALILTDEDERKAQK
+381 
-396 VVKTVGDA
+396 
-404 ASSVFE
+404 E
-410 TKIYIKTG
+410 TKGQLKDIIKGKLKVRSHVENHHIYNDISLQIKV
-418 INDGEYITYDLFFY
+418 
-432 LKINLKKFWQQGGLE
+432 NLKKMWKAGGME

-471 KITIGVPD
+471 KITIGIPD

-485 TDGSANVD
+485 TDGAANVD

-514 PTELTVSTPNEGEE
+514 PTDLTVSTPNEGEE

-533 TVSVEGYGTK
+533 TVSVEGYGSK

-558 IVPLSPTKLDMV
+558 IVPLSPTKLDMI

-587 GIDSLRSVVTA
+587 GIDSLRTVVTA

-626 IESFDGAVDI
+626 IESFDGAIDI

-703 ARNSKSK
+703 ARNSKTK
-710 DDLIAR
+710 DDLIAL

-772 LDTQKIPVPGKCENE
+772 LDTQKVPVPGKTEGE

-800 ESFLGKDI
+800 ESFLGKDMN
-808 DGSQIDIIRAMI
+808 GSQIDIIRAMI

-877 VDKVNPMNEHDTK
+877 VDKTNPMNEHDTK

>member
-1 MEQLLNSDGTP
+1 MEQLLNADGTP

-205 TDEDDDDEEGED
+205 TDEDDDEEEGED

-231 GEEPTEEDENVENI
+231 GEEPIEEDENVENT
-245 DDNTSTEGYEMGI
+245 DDETSTEGYENGLETSEDNIRIRNEAIKII
-258 ERLIGLNSDERE
+258 ESKKGEITSNILETYKKIINNETKISN
-270 QALKF
+270 KI
-275 LDSKRS
+275 LDAQWKN
-281 QIEKSFETFY
+281 Y
-291 DKLDKGLTSFEKK
+291 YK
-304 DENYHITR
+304 DENEFKTHMLKQ
-312 YFDDKKDFKEEVS
+312 FDIGLS
-325 ERLDKLYAGLHNKK
+325 KLKGKNKVTFNIPFARISGPNK
-339 KLFGNSVNKMRFKLC
+339 VRRVFEILF
-354 SVRGMNNIKYITTF
+354 TF
-368 ILSCIPYVGGLIS
+368 IGGWLTLPI
-381 YALILTDEDERKAQK
+381 AFVLWVTDEKAKNKRILTKSAKKEITDYASIK
-396 VVKTVGDA
+396 VVGKCTGSNSDTFDTIL
-404 ASSVFE
+404 SF
-410 TKIYIKTG
+410 KIKFKAKKIV
-418 INDGEYITYDLFFY
+418 EY
-432 LKINLKKFWQQGGLE
+432 GGLE

-471 KITIGVPD
+471 KITIGIPD

-485 TDGSANVD
+485 TDGAANID

-514 PTELTVSTPNEGEE
+514 PTDLTVSTPNEGEE

-543 EYLDH
+543 EYFDH
-548 KFGNENLGKV
+548 KYGNENLGKV
-558 IVPLSPTKLDMV
+558 IVPLSPTKLDMI
-570 DVPKTNALA
+570 DIPKTNALA

-666 RYLSHDLSIKN
+666 RYLSHNLSIKN

-703 ARNSKSK
+703 ARNSKTK
-710 DDLIAR
+710 DDLIVL

-870 LTALNAF
+870 LTTLNAF
-877 VDKVNPMNEHDTK
+877 VDKVKPMNEHDTK

>member
-205 TDEDDDDEEGED
+205 TDEDDDEEGED

-231 GEEPTEEDENVENI
+231 GEEPTEEDENVENT
-245 DDNTSTEGYEMGI
+245 DDETSTEGYEMGI

-339 KLFGNSVNKMRFKLC
+339 KLFGNSVNKIRFKLC

-461 TSLISDIENG
+461 ASLISDIENG

-485 TDGSANVD
+485 TDGAANVD
-493 ITDVSEHTDDGAVG
+493 ITDVSEHTDDGATG

-514 PTELTVSTPNEGEE
+514 PTDLTISTPNEGEE

-548 KFGNENLGKV
+548 KYGNENLGKV
-558 IVPLSPTKLDMV
+558 IVPLSPTKLDMI
-570 DVPKTNALA
+570 DIPKTNALA

-710 DDLIAR
+710 DDLIVL

-745 NILQFADLDIDTKA
+745 NILQFADLDIDTRA

-877 VDKVNPMNEHDTK
+877 VDKVKPMNEHDTK

>member
-710 DDLIAR
+710 DDLIVL

>member
-66 KGSIEEVADKCFT
+66 KGSIEDVADKCFT

-199 REELAT
+199 REELAN
-205 TDEDDDDEEGED
+205 TDEDDD
-217 TSSDNEEFDDSEDD
+217 
-231 GEEPTEEDENVENI
+231 EEPTEEDENI
-245 DDNTSTEGYEMGI
+245 DDDISTEGYEMGM

-312 YFDDKKDFKEEVS
+312 YFDDKKDFKDEVS

-381 YALILTDEDERKAQK
+381 YALILTDEDEQKAQK

-479 TTHTED
+479 TTHIED

-493 ITDVSEHTDDGAVG
+493 ITDVSEHTDDGATG

-514 PTELTVSTPNEGEE
+514 PTELTLSTPNEGEE

-548 KFGNENLGKV
+548 KYGNENLGKV
-558 IVPLSPTKLDMV
+558 IVPLSPTKLDMI
-570 DVPKTNALA
+570 DIPKTNALA

-587 GIDSLRSVVTA
+587 GIDSLRTVVTA

-710 DDLIAR
+710 DDLIVL

-730 IVGLDGD
+730 IVDLDGD

-745 NILQFADLDIDTKA
+745 NILQFSDLDIDTRA

-877 VDKVNPMNEHDTK
+877 VDKVKPMNEHDTK

>member
-205 TDEDDDDEEGED
+205 TDEDDDEEGED

-231 GEEPTEEDENVENI
+231 GEEPTEEDENVENT
-245 DDNTSTEGYEMGI
+245 DDETSTEGYEMGI

-339 KLFGNSVNKMRFKLC
+339 KLFGNSVNKIRFKLC

-461 TSLISDIENG
+461 ASLISDIENG

-493 ITDVSEHTDDGAVG
+493 ITDVSEHTDDGATG

-514 PTELTVSTPNEGEE
+514 PTDLTISTPNEGEE

-548 KFGNENLGKV
+548 KYGNENLGKV
-558 IVPLSPTKLDMV
+558 IVPLSPTKLDMI
-570 DVPKTNALA
+570 DIPKTNALA

-710 DDLIAR
+710 DDLIVL

-745 NILQFADLDIDTKA
+745 NILQFADLDIDTRA

-877 VDKVNPMNEHDTK
+877 VDKVKPMNEHDTK

>member
-1 MEQLLNSDGTP
+1 MEQLLNADGTP

-205 TDEDDDDEEGED
+205 TDEDDEEEGED

-231 GEEPTEEDENVENI
+231 GEELSEEDEENT
-245 DDNTSTEGYEMGI
+245 DNDNTSTEGYEMGV
-258 ERLIGLNSDERE
+258 ERFIGLNSDERE
-270 QALKF
+270 EALKF

-304 DENYHITR
+304 DETYHITR
-312 YFDDKKDFKEEVS
+312 YFEDKKDFKDEVS

-354 SVRGMNNIKYITTF
+354 SVRGMNNVKYITTF

-432 LKINLKKFWQQGGLE
+432 LKINLKKFWQQGGFE

-485 TDGSANVD
+485 TDGEANVAV
-493 ITDVSEHTDDGAVG
+493 TDVSEHTDDGAVG

-514 PTELTVSTPNEGEE
+514 PTDLTISTPNEGEE

-533 TVSVEGYGTK
+533 TVSVEGYETK
-543 EYLDH
+543 EYLDY
-548 KFGNENLGKV
+548 KYGNENLGKV
-558 IVPLSPTKLDMV
+558 IVPLSPTKLDMI
-570 DVPKTNALA
+570 DIPKTNALA

-657 SLYIGSKAH
+657 SLYIASKAH

-677 KNPKKSFE
+677 EYPKKSFE

-710 DDLIAR
+710 DDLIVL

-877 VDKVNPMNEHDTK
+877 VDKVKPMNEHDTK

>member
-1 MEQLLNSDGTP
+1 MEQLLNADGTP

-66 KGSIEEVADKCFT
+66 KGSIEDVADKCFT
-79 NDELNGSSYIGGL
+79 NNELNGSSYIGGL

-99 AGMEAA
+99 AGMEAV

-150 ELESTFALEGEE
+150 EIESTFALEGEE

-205 TDEDDDDEEGED
+205 TDEDDDEEEGED

-231 GEEPTEEDENVENI
+231 GEEPTVEDEDVSTDE
-245 DDNTSTEGYEMGI
+245 TSTEGFEYGI
-258 ERLIGLNSDERE
+258 EHIGFSREERKE
-270 QALKF
+270 ALDLFVKERPRVVKNLKDF
-275 LDSKRS
+275 
-281 QIEKSFETFY
+281 FA
-291 DKLDKGLTSFEKK
+291 KLEKK
-304 DENYHITR
+304 AAEENSKSKNSMYMKYDNADAFAKALDEKFEILY
-312 YFDDKKDFKEEVS
+312 KKFVNKES
-325 ERLDKLYAGLHNKK
+325 
-339 KLFGNSVNKMRFKLC
+339 GNSKGKFTINLM
-354 SVRGMNNIKYITTF
+354 SVKDIDNTKYI
-368 ILSCIPYVGGLIS
+368 ISLLLSLCGFLIIPLVLVC
-381 YALILTDEDERKAQK
+381 TDEDYQN
-396 VVKTVGDA
+396 
-404 ASSVFE
+404 SSRIYGE
-410 TKIYIKTG
+410 TKGKLKDIIKGKLKVRNHIENRHIYNDISLQIKV
-418 INDGEYITYDLFFY
+418 
-432 LKINLKKFWQQGGLE
+432 NLKKMWKAGGME

-461 TSLISDIENG
+461 ASLISDIENG

-493 ITDVSEHTDDGAVG
+493 ITDVSEHTDDGATG

-514 PTELTVSTPNEGEE
+514 PTDLTVSTPNEGEE

-548 KFGNENLGKV
+548 KYGNENLGKV
-558 IVPLSPTKLDMV
+558 IVPLSPTKLDMI
-570 DVPKTNALA
+570 DIPKTNALA

-651 DKEDPV
+651 DKEDSV

-666 RYLSHDLSIKN
+666 RYLSHNLSIKN
-677 KNPKKSFE
+677 EYPKKSFE

-710 DDLIAR
+710 DDLIAL

-745 NILQFADLDIDTKA
+745 NILQFADLDIDTRA

-787 IHEELFNSAKERI
+787 IHEELFNNAKERI

-877 VDKVNPMNEHDTK
+877 VDKVKPMNEHDTK

>member
-1 MEQLLNSDGTP
+1 MEQLLNADGTP

-66 KGSIEEVADKCFT
+66 KGSIEDVADKCFT

-105 YREDLANAILAT
+105 YREDLANAILST

-205 TDEDDDDEEGED
+205 TDGDDDEEGED

-231 GEEPTEEDENVENI
+231 GEEPTEEDEN
-245 DDNTSTEGYEMGI
+245 Y
-258 ERLIGLNSDERE
+258 
-270 QALKF
+270 
-275 LDSKRS
+275 
-281 QIEKSFETFY
+281 
-291 DKLDKGLTSFEKK
+291 
-304 DENYHITR
+304 
-312 YFDDKKDFKEEVS
+312 
-325 ERLDKLYAGLHNKK
+325 
-339 KLFGNSVNKMRFKLC
+339 
-354 SVRGMNNIKYITTF
+354 
-368 ILSCIPYVGGLIS
+368 
-381 YALILTDEDERKAQK
+381 
-396 VVKTVGDA
+396 
-404 ASSVFE
+404 
-410 TKIYIKTG
+410 
-418 INDGEYITYDLFFY
+418 
-432 LKINLKKFWQQGGLE
+432 GGLE

-471 KITIGVPD
+471 KITIGIPD

-485 TDGSANVD
+485 TDGEANVD
-493 ITDVSEHTDDGAVG
+493 ITDVSEHTDDGATG

-543 EYLDH
+543 EYLDY

-558 IVPLSPTKLDMV
+558 IVPLSPTKLDMI

-666 RYLSHDLSIKN
+666 RYLSHNLSIKN

-703 ARNSKSK
+703 TRNSKTK
-710 DDLIAR
+710 DDLIAL

-787 IHEELFNSAKERI
+787 IHEELFNNAKERI

-808 DGSQIDIIRAMI
+808 NGSQIDIIRAMI

-844 ALEKNGGKDFEVGQ
+844 ALEKNGGKDFEIGQ

>member
-92 KKIVKEY
+92 KRIVKEY

-162 IVTEIGKEVGAAI
+162 IVTEIGKEVGATI

-205 TDEDDDDEEGED
+205 TDEDDDEEEDED

-231 GEEPTEEDENVENI
+231 GEEQIEED
-245 DDNTSTEGYEMGI
+245 DTSTEGYEMGV

-312 YFDDKKDFKEEVS
+312 YFEDKKDFKDEVS

-339 KLFGNSVNKMRFKLC
+339 KLFGNSINKMRFKLC

-368 ILSCIPYVGGLIS
+368 ILSCIPYVGSLIS
-381 YALILTDEDERKAQK
+381 YALILIDEDERKAQK

-471 KITIGVPD
+471 KITIGVPN
-479 TTHTED
+479 TIHTED
-485 TDGSANVD
+485 TDGEANVAV
-493 ITDVSEHTDDGAVG
+493 TDVSEHTDDGAVG

-514 PTELTVSTPNEGEE
+514 PTDLTVSTPNEGEE

-533 TVSVEGYGTK
+533 TVSVEGYETK
-543 EYLDH
+543 EYLDY
-548 KFGNENLGKV
+548 KYGNENLGKV
-558 IVPLSPTKLDMV
+558 IVPLSPTKLDMI

-710 DDLIAR
+710 DDLIVL

-877 VDKVNPMNEHDTK
+877 VDKVKPMNEHDTK

>member
-12 SFTNISN
+12 SFTNISD

-66 KGSIEEVADKCFT
+66 KGSIEDVADKCFT

-92 KKIVKEY
+92 KRIVKEY

-162 IVTEIGKEVGAAI
+162 IVTEIGKEVGAVI

-189 KVIQDKQDEI
+189 KVIQDKQNEI

-205 TDEDDDDEEGED
+205 TDENDDEKEEGKD
-217 TSSDNEEFDDSEDD
+217 TSSDNEEFNDSEDD
-231 GEEPTEEDENVENI
+231 GEEQPDDDGTNDDET
-245 DDNTSTEGYEMGI
+245 TSTE
-258 ERLIGLNSDERE
+258 
-270 QALKF
+270 
-275 LDSKRS
+275 
-281 QIEKSFETFY
+281 
-291 DKLDKGLTSFEKK
+291 
-304 DENYHITR
+304 
-312 YFDDKKDFKEEVS
+312 
-325 ERLDKLYAGLHNKK
+325 
-339 KLFGNSVNKMRFKLC
+339 
-354 SVRGMNNIKYITTF
+354 
-368 ILSCIPYVGGLIS
+368 
-381 YALILTDEDERKAQK
+381 
-396 VVKTVGDA
+396 
-404 ASSVFE
+404 
-410 TKIYIKTG
+410 
-418 INDGEYITYDLFFY
+418 
-432 LKINLKKFWQQGGLE
+432 GLE
-447 DFDAEVA
+447 DFDTEIT

-485 TDGSANVD
+485 TDGEANVAVA
-493 ITDVSEHTDDGAVG
+493 DVSEHTDDGAVG
-507 NENPDQV
+507 NETPDQV
-514 PTELTVSTPNEGEE
+514 PTDLTVSTPNEGEE

-533 TVSVEGYGTK
+533 TVSIEGYGTK

-558 IVPLSPTKLDMV
+558 IVPLSPTKLDMI
-570 DVPKTNALA
+570 DILKTNALA

-587 GIDSLRSVVTA
+587 GLDSLRSVVTA

-666 RYLSHDLSIKN
+666 RYLSHNLSIKN
-677 KNPKKSFE
+677 EYPKKSFE

-710 DDLIAR
+710 DDLIVL

-877 VDKVNPMNEHDTK
+877 VDKVKPMNEYDTK

>member
-1 MEQLLNSDGTP
+1 MEQLLNADGTP

-41 IKCINHIENNNAA
+41 IKSINHIENNNAA

-66 KGSIEEVADKCFT
+66 KGSIEDVADKCFT

-92 KKIVKEY
+92 KRIVKEY

-145 KRYSD
+145 KRYND

-205 TDEDDDDEEGED
+205 TDDDDEEGED
-217 TSSDNEEFDDSEDD
+217 TSSDNDEFDDSEDD
-231 GEEPTEEDENVENI
+231 GEEQSDDEGTN
-245 DDNTSTEGYEMGI
+245 DDETTSTE
-258 ERLIGLNSDERE
+258 
-270 QALKF
+270 
-275 LDSKRS
+275 
-281 QIEKSFETFY
+281 
-291 DKLDKGLTSFEKK
+291 
-304 DENYHITR
+304 
-312 YFDDKKDFKEEVS
+312 
-325 ERLDKLYAGLHNKK
+325 
-339 KLFGNSVNKMRFKLC
+339 
-354 SVRGMNNIKYITTF
+354 
-368 ILSCIPYVGGLIS
+368 
-381 YALILTDEDERKAQK
+381 
-396 VVKTVGDA
+396 
-404 ASSVFE
+404 
-410 TKIYIKTG
+410 
-418 INDGEYITYDLFFY
+418 
-432 LKINLKKFWQQGGLE
+432 GLE
-447 DFDAEVA
+447 DFDTEIT

-485 TDGSANVD
+485 TDGAANVD

-507 NENPDQV
+507 NETPDQV
-514 PTELTVSTPNEGEE
+514 PTDLTVSTPNEGEE

-548 KFGNENLGKV
+548 KYGNENLGKV
-558 IVPLSPTKLDMV
+558 IVPLSPTKLDMI

-587 GIDSLRSVVTA
+587 GIDSLRTVVSA

-666 RYLSHDLSIKN
+666 RYLSRDLSIKN

-703 ARNSKSK
+703 ARNSKTK
-710 DDLIAR
+710 DDLIAL

-772 LDTQKIPVPGKCENE
+772 LDTQKVPVPGKSEDE
-787 IHEELFNSAKERI
+787 IHEELFNNAKERI

-808 DGSQIDIIRAMI
+808 DGSQIDIIHAMI

-877 VDKVNPMNEHDTK
+877 VDKTNPMNVHDTK

>member
-205 TDEDDDDEEGED
+205 TDEDDDEEEGED
-217 TSSDNEEFDDSEDD
+217 TSSDNGEFDESEDD
-231 GEEPTEEDENVENI
+231 GEEPIEDDENMNDE
-245 DDNTSTEGYEMGI
+245 TSTEGYENGLETSEDNIRIRNEAIKII
-258 ERLIGLNSDERE
+258 E
-270 QALKF
+270 
-275 LDSKRS
+275 SKKGEITS
-281 QIEKSFETFY
+281 NIFETY
-291 DKLDKGLTSFEKK
+291 KKIISNETKVSNKILEASWKNYYK
-304 DENYHITR
+304 DENEFKTHMLKQ
-312 YFDDKKDFKEEVS
+312 FDIGLS
-325 ERLDKLYAGLHNKK
+325 KLKGK
-339 KLFGNSVNKMRFKLC
+339 NSVTFNIPFARVSGPNK
-354 SVRGMNNIKYITTF
+354 VRRVFEILFTF
-368 ILSCIPYVGGLIS
+368 IGGWLTWPI
-381 YALILTDEDERKAQK
+381 AFVLWVTDEKAKNRRILTKSAKKEITDYASIK
-396 VVKTVGDA
+396 VVGKCTGSNSDTFDTIL
-404 ASSVFE
+404 SF
-410 TKIYIKTG
+410 KIKFKAKKIV
-418 INDGEYITYDLFFY
+418 EY
-432 LKINLKKFWQQGGLE
+432 GGLE

-471 KITIGVPD
+471 KITIGIPD

-485 TDGSANVD
+485 TDGSVNID
-493 ITDVSEHTDDGAVG
+493 ITDVSEHTDDGATG

-514 PTELTVSTPNEGEE
+514 PTDLTVSTPNEGEE

-548 KFGNENLGKV
+548 KYGNENLGKV
-558 IVPLSPTKLDMV
+558 IVPLSPTKLDMI
-570 DVPKTNALA
+570 DIPKTNALA

-587 GIDSLRSVVTA
+587 GIDSLRSVITA

-657 SLYIGSKAH
+657 SLYIGSKVH

-677 KNPKKSFE
+677 KYPKKSFE

-703 ARNSKSK
+703 ARNSKTK
-710 DDLIAR
+710 DDLIAI

-772 LDTQKIPVPGKCENE
+772 LETQKIPVPGKSEDE

>member
-1 MEQLLNSDGTP
+1 MEQLLNADGTP

-66 KGSIEEVADKCFT
+66 KGSIEDVADKCFT

-117 ESDKAVAGGKILELF
+117 ESNKAVAGGKILELF

-150 ELESTFALEGEE
+150 ELESTFALESEE

-205 TDEDDDDEEGED
+205 TDEDDDEEEGED
-217 TSSDNEEFDDSEDD
+217 TSSDNDEFDDSEDD
-231 GEEPTEEDENVENI
+231 GEEPTEED
-245 DDNTSTEGYEMGI
+245 
-258 ERLIGLNSDERE
+258 
-270 QALKF
+270 K
-275 LDSKRS
+275 
-281 QIEKSFETFY
+281 
-291 DKLDKGLTSFEKK
+291 
-304 DENYHITR
+304 NY
-312 YFDDKKDFKEEVS
+312 
-325 ERLDKLYAGLHNKK
+325 
-339 KLFGNSVNKMRFKLC
+339 
-354 SVRGMNNIKYITTF
+354 
-368 ILSCIPYVGGLIS
+368 
-381 YALILTDEDERKAQK
+381 
-396 VVKTVGDA
+396 
-404 ASSVFE
+404 
-410 TKIYIKTG
+410 
-418 INDGEYITYDLFFY
+418 
-432 LKINLKKFWQQGGLE
+432 GGLE
-447 DFDAEVA
+447 DFDTEVA

-461 TSLISDIENG
+461 SSLISDIENG

-493 ITDVSEHTDDGAVG
+493 ITDVSEHTDDGATG

-548 KFGNENLGKV
+548 KYGNENLGKV
-558 IVPLSPTKLDMV
+558 IVPLSPTKLDMI
-570 DVPKTNALA
+570 DIPKTNALA

-587 GIDSLRSVVTA
+587 GLDSLRSVVTA

-710 DDLIAR
+710 DDLIVL

-745 NILQFADLDIDTKA
+745 NILQFADLDIDTRA

-829 PTTFEKFIIKLGTDE
+829 PTTFEKFIIKLGNDE

>member
-1 MEQLLNSDGTP
+1 MEQLLNADGTP

-41 IKCINHIENNNAA
+41 IKSINHIENNNAA

-66 KGSIEEVADKCFT
+66 KGSIEDVADKCFT

-117 ESDKAVAGGKILELF
+117 ESNKAVAGGKILELF

-205 TDEDDDDEEGED
+205 TDEDDEEEGED

-231 GEEPTEEDENVENI
+231 GEEPSEEDDENVENT
-245 DDNTSTEGYEMGI
+245 DDETSTEGYENGLETSEDNIRIRNEAIKII
-258 ERLIGLNSDERE
+258 ESKKGEITSNILETYKKIINNETKISN
-270 QALKF
+270 KI
-275 LDSKRS
+275 LDAHWKN
-281 QIEKSFETFY
+281 Y
-291 DKLDKGLTSFEKK
+291 YK
-304 DENYHITR
+304 DENEFRTHMLKQ
-312 YFDDKKDFKEEVS
+312 FDIGLS
-325 ERLDKLYAGLHNKK
+325 KLKGKNKVTFNIPFARISGPNK
-339 KLFGNSVNKMRFKLC
+339 VRRVFEILF
-354 SVRGMNNIKYITTF
+354 TF
-368 ILSCIPYVGGLIS
+368 IGGWLTWPI
-381 YALILTDEDERKAQK
+381 AFVLWITDEKAKNKRILTKSAKKEITDYASIK
-396 VVKTVGDA
+396 VVGKCTGSNSDTFDTIL
-404 ASSVFE
+404 SF
-410 TKIYIKTG
+410 KIKFKAKKIV
-418 INDGEYITYDLFFY
+418 EY
-432 LKINLKKFWQQGGLE
+432 GGLE
-447 DFDAEVA
+447 DFNAEVA

-471 KITIGVPD
+471 KITIGIPD
-479 TTHTED
+479 TTNTED
-485 TDGSANVD
+485 TDGAANID

-548 KFGNENLGKV
+548 KYGNENLGKV
-558 IVPLSPTKLDMV
+558 IVPLSPTKLDMI

-579 CVYAKGSE
+579 CIYAKGSE

-626 IESFDGAVDI
+626 IESFEGAVDI

-703 ARNSKSK
+703 ARKSKTK
-710 DDLIAR
+710 DDLIAL

-772 LDTQKIPVPGKCENE
+772 LDTQKVPVPGKSEGE

-800 ESFLGKDI
+800 ESFLGKDMN
-808 DGSQIDIIRAMI
+808 GSQIDIIRAMI

>member
-1 MEQLLNSDGTP
+1 MEQLLNADGTP

-205 TDEDDDDEEGED
+205 TDEDDDEEEDED

-231 GEEPTEEDENVENI
+231 GEEPTEEDENVENT
-245 DDNTSTEGYEMGI
+245 DDETSTEGYE
-258 ERLIGLNSDERE
+258 N
-270 QALKF
+270 
-275 LDSKRS
+275 
-281 QIEKSFETFY
+281 
-291 DKLDKGLTSFEKK
+291 
-304 DENYHITR
+304 
-312 YFDDKKDFKEEVS
+312 
-325 ERLDKLYAGLHNKK
+325 
-339 KLFGNSVNKMRFKLC
+339 
-354 SVRGMNNIKYITTF
+354 
-368 ILSCIPYVGGLIS
+368 
-381 YALILTDEDERKAQK
+381 
-396 VVKTVGDA
+396 
-404 ASSVFE
+404 
-410 TKIYIKTG
+410 
-418 INDGEYITYDLFFY
+418 
-432 LKINLKKFWQQGGLE
+432 GLE

-485 TDGSANVD
+485 TDGEANVAV
-493 ITDVSEHTDDGAVG
+493 TDVSEHTDDGAIG

-514 PTELTVSTPNEGEE
+514 PTDLTVSTPNEGEE

-558 IVPLSPTKLDMV
+558 IVPLSPTKLDMI

-607 NREHDEELTK
+607 NCEHDEELTK

-666 RYLSHDLSIKN
+666 RYLSHNLSIKN

-703 ARNSKSK
+703 ARNSKTK
-710 DDLIAR
+710 DDLIAL

-870 LTALNAF
+870 LTTLNAF
-877 VDKVNPMNEHDTK
+877 VDKVKPMNEHDTK

>member
-66 KGSIEEVADKCFT
+66 KGSIEDVADKCFT

-205 TDEDDDDEEGED
+205 TDEDDDEEEGED

-231 GEEPTEEDENVENI
+231 GEEPTVEDDENI
-245 DDNTSTEGYEMGI
+245 DDETSTEGYENGLETSEDNIRIRNEAIKII
-258 ERLIGLNSDERE
+258 ESKKGEITSNILETYKKIINNETKISNKIAEAQWKNYYKDENEFKTHMLKQFDIGLNKLKGKNNVTLNIPFARISGPNKGRRVFEILFTFIGGWITFPI
-270 QALKF
+270 ALV
-275 LDSKRS
+275 LW
-281 QIEKSFETFY
+281 
-291 DKLDKGLTSFEKK
+291 
-304 DENYHITR
+304 IT
-312 YFDDKKDFKEEVS
+312 DDKQKNRKVLTKSAKKEITDYTSIKIVGKS
-325 ERLDKLYAGLHNKK
+325 TGS
-339 KLFGNSVNKMRFKLC
+339 NSN
-354 SVRGMNNIKYITTF
+354 TF
-368 ILSCIPYVGGLIS
+368 DTILSFKIKF
-381 YALILTDEDERKAQK
+381 KAK
-396 VVKTVGDA
+396 
-404 ASSVFE
+404 
-410 TKIYIKTG
+410 KIV
-418 INDGEYITYDLFFY
+418 EY
-432 LKINLKKFWQQGGLE
+432 GGLE

-485 TDGSANVD
+485 TDGEANVAV
-493 ITDVSEHTDDGAVG
+493 TDVSEHTDDGATG

-514 PTELTVSTPNEGEE
+514 PTDLTVSTPNEGEE

-533 TVSVEGYGTK
+533 TVSVEGYETK
-543 EYLDH
+543 EYLDY
-548 KFGNENLGKV
+548 KYGNENLGKV
-558 IVPLSPTKLDMV
+558 IVPLSPTKLDMI
-570 DVPKTNALA
+570 DIPKTNALA

-666 RYLSHDLSIKN
+666 RYLSHNLSIKN
-677 KNPKKSFE
+677 EYPKKSFE

-710 DDLIAR
+710 DDLIVL

-877 VDKVNPMNEHDTK
+877 VDKVKPMNEHDTK

>member
-66 KGSIEEVADKCFT
+66 KGSIEDVADKCFT
-79 NDELNGSSYIGGL
+79 NDELNDSSYIGGL
-92 KKIVKEY
+92 KRIVKEY

-145 KRYSD
+145 KRYGD

-162 IVTEIGKEVGAAI
+162 IVTEIGKEVGAVI

-205 TDEDDDDEEGED
+205 TDEDDEEEDED

-231 GEEPTEEDENVENI
+231 GEEFSEEDE
-245 DDNTSTEGYEMGI
+245 DNTDNDETSI
-258 ERLIGLNSDERE
+258 E
-270 QALKF
+270 
-275 LDSKRS
+275 
-281 QIEKSFETFY
+281 SFEYGVEHIGFSREERKEALDLFVKERPRVVKNLKDFFT
-291 DKLDKGLTSFEKK
+291 KLEKK
-304 DENYHITR
+304 AAEENSKSKNLMYMKYDNADAFAKALDEKFEILY
-312 YFDDKKDFKEEVS
+312 KKFINKES
-325 ERLDKLYAGLHNKK
+325 
-339 KLFGNSVNKMRFKLC
+339 GNSKGKFTINLM
-354 SVRGMNNIKYITTF
+354 SVKNMESTKYIIS
-368 ILSCIPYVGGLIS
+368 ILLALSGFVIIP
-381 YALILTDEDERKAQK
+381 LILVCTDEDHQNYSKIY
-396 VVKTVGDA
+396 G
-404 ASSVFE
+404 E
-410 TKIYIKTG
+410 TKGKLKDIIDGKLKVRKHVENNHYYNDITLQIKV
-418 INDGEYITYDLFFY
+418 
-432 LKINLKKFWQQGGLE
+432 NLKKMWKAGGME
-447 DFDAEVA
+447 DFDSEVT

-485 TDGSANVD
+485 TDGEANID
-493 ITDVSEHTDDGAVG
+493 ITDVSEHTDDGATG

-514 PTELTVSTPNEGEE
+514 PTDLTVSTPNEGEE

-558 IVPLSPTKLDMV
+558 IVPLSPTKLDMI
-570 DVPKTNALA
+570 DIPKTNALA

-677 KNPKKSFE
+677 KYPKKSFE

-703 ARNSKSK
+703 ARNSKTK
-710 DDLIAR
+710 DDLIAL

-745 NILQFADLDIDTKA
+745 NILQFADLNIDTKA

-787 IHEELFNSAKERI
+787 IHEELFNNAKERI

-808 DGSQIDIIRAMI
+808 NGSQIDIIRAMI

-844 ALEKNGGKDFEVGQ
+844 ALEKNGGKDFEIGQ

>member
-1 MEQLLNSDGTP
+1 MEQLLNADGTP

-41 IKCINHIENNNAA
+41 IKSINHIENNNAA

-66 KGSIEEVADKCFT
+66 KGSIEDVADKCFT

-205 TDEDDDDEEGED
+205 TDEDDDEEEGED

-231 GEEPTEEDENVENI
+231 GEEPTEDDEDVST
-245 DDNTSTEGYEMGI
+245 DATSTEGFEYGI
-258 ERLIGLNSDERE
+258 EHIGFSREERKEALDLFVKERPRVVKNLKDFFAKLEKKATEENSKSKNTMYMKYDNADAFAKALDEKFEILYKKFTNKESGNSKGKFTINLMSVKDIDNTKYIISLLLSLCGFVIIPLALVLSDE
-270 QALKF
+270 
-275 LDSKRS
+275 
-281 QIEKSFETFY
+281 
-291 DKLDKGLTSFEKK
+291 
-304 DENYHITR
+304 
-312 YFDDKKDFKEEVS
+312 DDQN
-325 ERLDKLYAGLHNKK
+325 ANKIY
-339 KLFGNSVNKMRFKLC
+339 R
-354 SVRGMNNIKYITTF
+354 
-368 ILSCIPYVGGLIS
+368 
-381 YALILTDEDERKAQK
+381 
-396 VVKTVGDA
+396 
-404 ASSVFE
+404 E
-410 TKIYIKTG
+410 TKGQLKDIIKGKLKVRSHVENHHIYNDISLQIKV
-418 INDGEYITYDLFFY
+418 
-432 LKINLKKFWQQGGLE
+432 NLKKMWKAGGME

-471 KITIGVPD
+471 KITIGIPD

-485 TDGSANVD
+485 TDGAANVD

-533 TVSVEGYGTK
+533 TISVEGYGTK

-558 IVPLSPTKLDMV
+558 IVPLSPTKLDMI

-587 GIDSLRSVVTA
+587 GIDSLRTVVTA

-626 IESFDGAVDI
+626 IE
-636 QNSMAAIGITPYGLI
+636 
-651 DKEDPV
+651 
-657 SLYIGSKAH
+657 
-666 RYLSHDLSIKN
+666 
-677 KNPKKSFE
+677 
-685 SLNDAIDAAFDIA
+685 
-698 ILKDA
+698 
-703 ARNSKSK
+703 
-710 DDLIAR
+710 
-716 NKERASREDLFWNN
+716 
-730 IVGLDGD
+730 
-737 EEKKDQIK
+737 
-745 NILQFADLDIDTKA
+745 
-759 LVDTEYLNSINIA
+759 
-772 LDTQKIPVPGKCENE
+772 
-787 IHEELFNSAKERI
+787 
-800 ESFLGKDI
+800 
-808 DGSQIDIIRAMI
+808 
-820 EGRDTSDYA
+820 
-829 PTTFEKFIIKLGTDE
+829 
-844 ALEKNGGKDFEVGQ
+844 
-858 ESAELIKNKAII
+858 
-870 LTALNAF
+870 
-877 VDKVNPMNEHDTK
+877 
-890 EFKEYIGL
+890 

>member
-1 MEQLLNSDGTP
+1 MEQLLNADGTP

-205 TDEDDDDEEGED
+205 TDEDDEEEGED

-231 GEEPTEEDENVENI
+231 GEELSEEDEENT
-245 DDNTSTEGYEMGI
+245 DNDNTSTEGYEMGV
-258 ERLIGLNSDERE
+258 ERFIGLNSDERE
-270 QALKF
+270 EALKF

-304 DENYHITR
+304 DETYHITR
-312 YFDDKKDFKEEVS
+312 YFEDKKDFKDEVS

-354 SVRGMNNIKYITTF
+354 SVRGMNNVKYITTF

-432 LKINLKKFWQQGGLE
+432 LKINLKKFWNR
-447 DFDAEVA
+447 
-454 TIEENLD
+454 ENLKYRFSVRD
-461 TSLISDIENG
+461 LHGWIRVHMNLWWMLQILYVPSRHISTVRLPVL
-471 KITIGVPD
+471 KRL
-479 TTHTED
+479 
-485 TDGSANVD
+485 
-493 ITDVSEHTDDGAVG
+493 
-507 NENPDQV
+507 
-514 PTELTVSTPNEGEE
+514 PT
-528 PETND
+528 
-533 TVSVEGYGTK
+533 
-543 EYLDH
+543 
-548 KFGNENLGKV
+548 
-558 IVPLSPTKLDMV
+558 
-570 DVPKTNALA
+570 
-579 CVYAKGSE
+579 
-587 GIDSLRSVVTA
+587 
-598 RFDILEDIV
+598 
-607 NREHDEELTK
+607 
-617 KFDEYKKFA
+617 
-626 IESFDGAVDI
+626 
-636 QNSMAAIGITPYGLI
+636 
-651 DKEDPV
+651 
-657 SLYIGSKAH
+657 
-666 RYLSHDLSIKN
+666 
-677 KNPKKSFE
+677 
-685 SLNDAIDAAFDIA
+685 
-698 ILKDA
+698 
-703 ARNSKSK
+703 
-710 DDLIAR
+710 
-716 NKERASREDLFWNN
+716 
-730 IVGLDGD
+730 
-737 EEKKDQIK
+737 
-745 NILQFADLDIDTKA
+745 
-759 LVDTEYLNSINIA
+759 
-772 LDTQKIPVPGKCENE
+772 
-787 IHEELFNSAKERI
+787 
-800 ESFLGKDI
+800 
-808 DGSQIDIIRAMI
+808 
-820 EGRDTSDYA
+820 
-829 PTTFEKFIIKLGTDE
+829 
-844 ALEKNGGKDFEVGQ
+844 
-858 ESAELIKNKAII
+858 
-870 LTALNAF
+870 
-877 VDKVNPMNEHDTK
+877 
-890 EFKEYIGL
+890 